1 MSDEPERKPE
11 RKGRQ
16 IDAFLEELKTRQAG
30 EPQLP
35 IKGSYPDGDRSTTNL
50 YVGNISPAT
59 TEAQLA
65 KIFAR
70 YGQLESV
77 KIMWPRTDEERR
89 RGRNCGFVQYSKR
102 QDACAAKDSLDGEY
116 VDGKRIKV
124 GWGKAVPE
132 ARVPQPAGPSL
143 SDLAAEAQARAKQVL
158 MKATGM
164 TPMKDCDARISVVI
178 PADPEQKILRT
189 DSRRLLSRTR
199 VSRMS
204 YGSGRRRTRY
214 LVSCGGNHWCKR
226 TTDVGSGRCS
236 WGRAAPSPSAWRTRG
251 PSGCLLVRNGL
262 AVRRRSRLKKEKKNL

>member
-1 MSDEPERKPE
+1 MRPAAAVEAHRQRECDPPNRSRRPIQSQGTRFERQPPAPPQTYDASFVRAGGAPVAFAMSDEPERKPE

-132 ARVPQPAGPSL
+132 ARVPQPPAGPS
-143 SDLAAEAQARAKQVL
+143 
-158 MKATGM
+158 
-164 TPMKDCDARISVVI
+164 
-178 PADPEQKILRT
+178 
-189 DSRRLLSRTR
+189 
-199 VSRMS
+199 
-204 YGSGRRRTRY
+204 
-214 LVSCGGNHWCKR
+214 
-226 TTDVGSGRCS
+226 
-236 WGRAAPSPSAWRTRG
+236 
-251 PSGCLLVRNGL
+251 
-262 AVRRRSRLKKEKKNL
+262 

>member
-1 MSDEPERKPE
+1 M
-11 RKGRQ
+11 
-16 IDAFLEELKTRQAG
+16 
-30 EPQLP
+30 
-35 IKGSYPDGDRSTTNL
+35 
-50 YVGNISPAT
+50 GNISPAT

-89 RGRNCGFVQYSKR
+89 RGPNCGFVQYSKR

-132 ARVPQPAGPSL
+132 ARVPQQPAGPSL

-178 PADPEQKILRT
+178 PADPEQKDIA
-189 DSRRLLSRTR
+189 DRLAEIVVEDPGVEDVIREREKENPLLGIC
-199 VSRMS
+199 V
-204 YGSGRRRTRY
+204 GD
-214 LVSCGGNHWCKR
+214 HWCKPHS
-226 TTDVGSGRCS
+226 TF
-236 WGRAAPSPSAWRTRG
+236 
-251 PSGCLLVRNGL
+251 
-262 AVRRRSRLKKEKKNL
+262 